1 MNEQLRRILP
11 KVQKPARYVGGEY
24 REIIKNPS
32 EVSVRVAF
40 CFPDTYEIGMSNLG
54 MRILYDVMNRMPQVW
69 CERVFAPWGD
79 MEEQMRQ
86 TNLPLWA
93 LESGDAVRDFDVI
106 AFSVGYEMSYTN
118 LLNMLLLAQVPLR
131 AKDRKDLKNLVVAGG
146 TCMYNPE
153 PLAEFVDICSLG
165 EGAWISSF
173 SSSTCWGA
181 KLSKPQSNRRA
192 VSVKLSTM

>member
-1 MNEQLRRILP
+1 
-11 KVQKPARYVGGEY
+11 
-24 REIIKNPS
+24 
-32 EVSVRVAF
+32 
-40 CFPDTYEIGMSNLG
+40 MSNLG

-93 LESGDAVRDFDVI
+93 LESGDAVRNFDVI

-165 EGAWISSF
+165 EGEEVTVELLQLYDRAEPAGWDKETFLLEAAQIEGLYVPAF
-173 SSSTCWGA
+173 Y
-181 KLSKPQSNRRA
+181 RR
-192 VSVKLSTM
+192 VVRRRRNHRPL